1 MCVPPGPI
9 GAWGSETPIRA
20 RTARYDRPMWSLL
33 YLVAHTFIR
42 LLVSGG
48 QQSQDDGGKDL
59 EILVLRHQL
68 RVLQRT
74 SGRPRLRT
82 IDRVLVAAA
91 SRVIPRDRWVAF
103 LVTPATL
110 LRWHREL
117 VTRKWTYRRT
127 GRPGRPPLDAAIRT
141 LILRLARENPRWGCV
156 RIEGEL
162 RKLGIRVGATTIR
175 NLLRTTRLGPAPRRT
190 GPSWTEFLRA
200 QAGGI
205 IACDFFTV
213 ETAWLRTLY
222 VLAFIE
228 LGSRR
233 IHLSPATAHPDSAWV
248 TQQARN
254 LALDL
259 DARASSVRFFIR
271 DRDTKF
277 SRSFDQVIR
286 SEGARVIV
294 TPVQAPNANAH
305 AERVIET
312 IRAECLDWTLIL
324 GRRHLDRTLRT
335 YVEHYNQQRPHRA
348 LALASPLAEASIT
361 VPVNPRDVRRRDLLG
376 GLVHEYYGLAA

>member
-1 MCVPPGPI
+1 
-9 GAWGSETPIRA
+9 
-20 RTARYDRPMWSLL
+20 MWSLL
-33 YLVAHTFIR
+33 YLVVRALVR
-42 LLVSGG
+42 LLVSARPP
-48 QQSQDDGGKDL
+48 DRADGARDL

-74 SGRPRLRT
+74 SGPPKLRA
-82 IDRVLVAAA
+82 IDRVLLAAA

-117 VTRKWTYRRT
+117 VRRKWTYRRT
-127 GRPGRPPLDAAIRT
+127 GRAGRPPIDPELRA
-141 LILRLARENPRWGCV
+141 LILQLARENPRWGCV

-162 RKLGIRVGATTIR
+162 SKLGIRVSATTIR
-175 NLLRTTRLGPAPRRT
+175 TVLRTARAGPAPRRT

-200 QAGGI
+200 QADGI

-222 VLAFIE
+222 VLVFIE

-233 IHLSPATAHPDSAWV
+233 IHLSPATAHPDSTWV

-254 LALDL
+254 LVMDL
-259 DARASSVRFFIR
+259 DGRSPAIRFLIR
-271 DRDTKF
+271 DRDAKF
-277 SRSFDQVIR
+277 CRPFDTVLR
-286 SEGARVIV
+286 SEGMRVIR
-294 TPVQAPNANAH
+294 TPVRAPNANAY

-312 IRAECLDWTLIL
+312 IRAECLDWTLIQ
-324 GRRHLDRTLRT
+324 GRRHLERTLRI
-335 YVEHYNQQRPHRA
+335 YVEHYNHGRPHRGLGLTPPIA
-348 LALASPLAEASIT
+348 AAAEPILVS
-361 VPVNPRDVRRRDLLG
+361 PRDVRRRDLLG
-376 GLVHEYYGLAA
+376 GLIHEYHGLAA

>member
-1 MCVPPGPI
+1 
-9 GAWGSETPIRA
+9 
-20 RTARYDRPMWSLL
+20 MWSLL
-33 YLVAHTFIR
+33 YLVARALVR
-42 LLVSGG
+42 LLVGGG
-48 QQSQDDGGKDL
+48 QQGQDDGSKDL

-74 SGRPRLRT
+74 SRRPRLRT
-82 IDRVLVAAA
+82 IDRVLLAAV
-91 SRVIPRDRWVAF
+91 SRVLPRDRWVAF

-110 LRWHREL
+110 LRWHRAL
-117 VTRKWTYRRT
+117 VKRKWTYRRT
-127 GRPGRPPLDAAIRT
+127 GRLGRPPIDPVVRS

-162 RKLGIRVGATTIR
+162 RKVGIRASATTIR
-175 NLLRTTRLGPAPRRT
+175 TLRRVARLGPAPRRN
-190 GPSWTEFLRA
+190 GPTWTEFLRA
-200 QAGGI
+200 QAQGI

-222 VLAFIE
+222 VLVFIE

-233 IHLSPATAHPDSAWV
+233 IHVSPSTAHPDSTWV

-254 LALDL
+254 LALGL
-259 DARASSVRFFIR
+259 DARTNPARFLIR
-271 DRDTKF
+271 DHDPKF
-277 SRSFDQVIR
+277 SRSFDAVVR

-294 TPVQAPNANAH
+294 TPIQAPNANAY

-335 YVEHYNQQRPHRA
+335 YAEHYNRGRPHRA
-348 LALASPLAEASIT
+348 LALAL
-361 VPVNPRDVRRRDLLG
+361 
-376 GLVHEYYGLAA
+376 